1 VASSQRSGYQSLE
14 GQVKAAVSSEERGKK
29 DFWENARFFACFLS
43 VILLTVF
50 AANVNFGPRGNAIA
64 IGICATLRSGLIAY
78 FMASLFKG
86 YSLIF
91 RTFFFTVIF
100 FIGMVFLSLWD
111 SPLPTIGNPISL
123 PPPHHVP

>member
-1 VASSQRSGYQSLE
+1 MSADHTDH
-14 GQVKAAVSSEERGKK
+14 SEEIPHAH
-29 DFWENARFFACFLS
+29 DQATEVAHAWHHFWENARFFACFLS